1 MAEEGAAKLR
11 LRAKKAPT
19 ALSRE
24 SSTAPQRRA
33 STDRSSWFENNDLNE
48 CEKTWSLLLRNIS
61 QDLQCTSWQ
70 TVPSFPEFFSKSSE
84 EENLQKEEVFKIG
97 MKDFCWTPF
106 PPFPKEQHFKP
117 DFSSPQLIETQL
129 EHLHEEWDQADELK
143 SLPSASEQTCC
154 NTNTDSPPDM
164 AGEDTGGVSK
174 ADVDLKPFTDT
185 QHKTSTCHLPL
196 PQRTVK
202 ALSVEQ
208 HCRGTVQNSKKGKQ
222 EKNELQAQ
230 THQSSISFGE
240 SRSVPTGRKSP
251 LVNVAG
257 NESCKENSGQESEG
271 SSALDSC
278 PMCLIRFSGRLSQL
292 DIDGHLARCLS
303 ESTDDIMW

>member
-1 MAEEGAAKLR
+1 MAEEGAAKLSLKAR
-11 LRAKKAPT
+11 KAPT
-19 ALSRE
+19 AHGRE
-24 SSTAPQRRA
+24 NNRATERQA

-61 QDLQCTSWQ
+61 PDLQCTSWQ
-70 TVPSFPEFFSKSSE
+70 TVPSFPQFFSKGSE
-84 EENLQKEEVFKIG
+84 EENLQKQEVFKIG
-97 MKDFCWTPF
+97 MKDFHWTPF
-106 PPFPKEQHFKP
+106 PSFHKEHFKP

-129 EHLHEEWDQADELK
+129 EHLHEEWDQADEPK
-143 SLPSASEQTCC
+143 SLPSASEQMCC
-154 NTNTDSPPDM
+154 KTNTGPPPDM
-164 AGEDTGGVSK
+164 AGEDIGGISK

-196 PQRTVK
+196 PQGTVK
-202 ALSVEQ
+202 ALSVQQ
-208 HCRGTVQNSKKGKQ
+208 HCRGTVQNSKEKGKQ
-222 EKNELQAQ
+222 EKSELQAQ

-240 SRSVPTGRKSP
+240 SRSVPTGRKPP
-251 LVNVAG
+251 LLSMAG
-257 NESCKENSGQESEG
+257 NESCKENSVQESEG

-278 PMCLIRFSGRLSQL
+278 PMCLTPFSGRLSQL